1 MAKAAVKREPSKLAC
16 NWPSVSCL
24 AEGKLFALN
33 NVMSPFFFIVTLP
46 VKASIIPFRVQSYE
60 IPRTFVAILRIK
72 LQVLTDYS

>member
-16 NWPSVSCL
+16 NWPSASCF

-46 VKASIIPFRVQSYE
+46 VKASIISIHLTRLRLSESQASSPL
-60 IPRTFVAILRIK
+60 AIGRA
-72 LQVLTDYS
+72 